1 MYNLIGISY
10 LPDLVFWIT
19 CTIWRYKQKK
29 DIIWLKKK
37 HIKNYTGWNI
47 GHFLSYFIK
56 GAIFKTKYILEFFI
70 IGFIFELIEYF
81 IQHKTSIK
89 YVSSSISIDPIIN
102 MSGYISGVIFIFVVQ
117 KLFNFTHLDI

>member
-10 LPDLVFWIT
+10 LPDLVFWII
-19 CTIWRYKQKK
+19 CTLWRNKQKR

-37 HIKNYTGWNI
+37 YIKNYTGWNI

-56 GAIFKTKYILEFFI
+56 GVYFKTKYILEFFF
-70 IGFIFELIEYF
+70 IGFIFEIIEYF

-89 YVSSSISIDPIIN
+89 FVDSSIIRDPIIN
-102 MSGYISGVIFIFVVQ
+102 MSGYISGIIFVYVVQ
-117 KLFNFTHLDI
+117 KLIIFGYD